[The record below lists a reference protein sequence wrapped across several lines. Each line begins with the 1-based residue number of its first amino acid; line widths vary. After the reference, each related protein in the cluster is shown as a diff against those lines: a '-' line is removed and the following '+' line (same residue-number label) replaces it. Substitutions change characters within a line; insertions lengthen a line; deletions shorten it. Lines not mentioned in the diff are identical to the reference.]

1 MNATKDRLEFRQLHL
16 SDAMKLVVDL
26 LLFELELLLVGQIL
40 PLTTATDP
48 EMFAEGSRAYLTI
61 INKAYYL
68 ALSEGVLLASYLHVA
83 HIARHTKRYEDHKLV
98 PVKQTLAFGSYG
110 LYCDALKER

>member
-61 INKAYYL
+61 INKAHHL
-68 ALSEGVLLASYLHVA
+68 TLGEGVLLTAYLHVA
-83 HIARHTKRYEDHKLV
+83 HIARHAEGYEHHELV
-98 PVKQTLAFGSYG
+98 PVEQTFALGSYG
-110 LYCDALKER
+110 LYRYALKER